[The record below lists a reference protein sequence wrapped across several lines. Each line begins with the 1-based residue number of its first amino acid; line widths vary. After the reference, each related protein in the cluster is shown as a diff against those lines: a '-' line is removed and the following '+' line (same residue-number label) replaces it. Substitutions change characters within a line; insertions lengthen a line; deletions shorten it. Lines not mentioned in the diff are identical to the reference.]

1 MMILMNCDRTLRKK
15 PNENT
20 NVTEILSL
28 ESVVR
33 PFSTLHSP
41 IPFWGIVK
49 WRLPLCKKKEEGF
62 FCHFLLLLS
71 FFFFFKWNSGI
82 TRLFKWTNGIMNE
95 CVMHSPSPSKC
106 SIILPCINICIFWS
120 LFKTRKNLSM
130 LNIMTVQYHKE
141 RLSRRSCRFFRIF
154 ERTMAVHF

>member
-62 FCHFLLLLS
+62 FCHFLFLLLLLL
-71 FFFFFKWNSGI
+71 FFFFKWNSGI

-106 SIILPCINICIFWS
+106 SIILPYINIC
-120 LFKTRKNLSM
+120 
-130 LNIMTVQYHKE
+130 
-141 RLSRRSCRFFRIF
+141 FFLKSF
-154 ERTMAVHF
+154 

>member
-1 MMILMNCDRTLRKK
+1 MREKQMMILMNCDRTLRKK

-62 FCHFLLLLS
+62 FCHFLLLLIYI
-71 FFFFFKWNSGI
+71 FLSGI
-82 TRLFKWTNGIMNE
+82 VE
-95 CVMHSPSPSKC
+95 
-106 SIILPCINICIFWS
+106 
-120 LFKTRKNLSM
+120 
-130 LNIMTVQYHKE
+130 
-141 RLSRRSCRFFRIF
+141 
-154 ERTMAVHF
+154 